1 MFELLREKQLYE
13 NWILAV
19 LPLMAASTSLG
30 AGLLLSVITA
40 LALLLS
46 SLAVFALKAFLTEKT
61 APFARLVISVGVVG
75 ISATLLGI
83 FFKEETMALGIY
95 VNIAAVS
102 AVLLVRSDFILNA
115 DLFGILSGCG
125 LSAAVGAAFLII
137 SSAIREF
144 FGNGSLLGFDIY
156 SKYLTPIAFLKT
168 PAGGL
173 LVAAILLMV
182 YCLFAGKDNKRE
194 EAQK

>member
-1 MFELLREKQLYE
+1 MLDLLREKQLYE
-13 NWILAV
+13 NWVLAI
-19 LPLMAASTSLG
+19 LPLIAVSASVKT
-30 AGLLLSVITA
+30 GLLISVITVFA
-40 LALLLS
+40 LFLS
-46 SLAVFALKAFLTEKT
+46 SLAVFALRGLLTEKT

-83 FFKEETMALGIY
+83 FFKEDISALGIY

-102 AVLLVRSDFILNA
+102 AVLLVRSDFVISA
-115 DLFGILSGCG
+115 DFSDLISGCG
-125 LSAAVGAAFLII
+125 LSAAVGSAFLIV
-137 SSAIREF
+137 SSVIREF

-156 SKYLTPIAFLKT
+156 SDYITPVAFLKT

-173 LVAAILLMV
+173 LTAAILLTV
-182 YCLFAGKDNKRE
+182 YCLIIGRGEKRE